1 MYIFESISKDF
12 SKNFCTQFHCHL
24 IILTIVLHSI
34 PWSFYPLA
42 CIGLYKTSQNLT
54 YSMLRKPRSITIR
67 SRWSNPILMLYIII
81 GRCNAKKNLG
91 TSLPHAH
98 DDDHLHSA
106 SRVVKRKR
114 PLVPW
119 LKGFSRW
126 LPSRWA
132 LNGKHE
138 LFPTHTRGFVFC
150 TNLWR
155 LKKTRLCIYLC
166 I

>member
-1 MYIFESISKDF
+1 
-12 SKNFCTQFHCHL
+12 
-24 IILTIVLHSI
+24 
-34 PWSFYPLA
+34 
-42 CIGLYKTSQNLT
+42 
-54 YSMLRKPRSITIR
+54 MLRKPRSITIR

-155 LKKTRLCIYLC
+155 LKKTRLCIYPSRCLGLRYVVLQLPISLVREVRAGTYTIIFIMYC
-166 I
+166 KI